1 MTIETQNGADGRGRL
16 IVIGAGGQV
25 GRLLAAGPAAVAMGR
40 DDIDIADAE
49 RVDLALADLTSG
61 DVVVN
66 CAAHTA
72 VDAAETDIEA
82 ARLGNEVGPANL
94 ARATARHGARLIH
107 LSTDYVFSGG
117 VSSSGARTEDR
128 TPLEPDDLDPDASP
142 ASVYGRTKLA
152 GERAVARIDPRATIV
167 RTAWV
172 YTGALGGS
180 DFVATMRR
188 LEAQRDTVSVVD
200 DQVGSPTYAVDL
212 AAGLLALAD
221 RPDITGATLHAT
233 NAGSCSWFDLA
244 RAVFAG
250 VGADPE
256 RVTPTTTAAFPRPAP
271 RPPYSVLSGRSWAAA
286 GLPPLRDW
294 RAGLIAA
301 LAADGVAA
309 PSI

>member
-1 MTIETQNGADGRGRL
+1 MSDTHDQDTQGQAGTRPGRL

-25 GRLLAAGPAAVAMGR
+25 GRLLATGPATVALGR
-40 DDIDIADAE
+40 AEIDIADAA
-49 RVDLALADLTSG
+49 RVDRALGDLTPD

-72 VDAAETDIEA
+72 VDAAETDVEA
-82 ARLGNEVGPANL
+82 ARLGNEIGPANL

-107 LSTDYVFSGG
+107 LSTDYVFPDAAGDQR
-117 VSSSGARTEDR
+117 V
-128 TPLEPDDLDPDASP
+128 PWEPGDLDPEAQP

-152 GERAVARIDPRATIV
+152 GERAVAGIDPRATVV

-172 YTGALGGS
+172 YTGALGGN

-188 LEAQRDTVSVVD
+188 LEAERDTVSVVD

-221 RPDITGATLHAT
+221 RPDLTGATLHAT

-250 VGADPE
+250 VGADPQ
-256 RVTPTTTAAFPRPAP
+256 RVAPTTTAAFPRPAP
-271 RPPYSVLSGRSWAAA
+271 RPSYSVLSGRSWAAA

-294 RAGLIAA
+294 RAGLTAA
-301 LAADGVAA
+301 LAADGVAG
-309 PSI
+309 PSV